1 MATIHLQ
8 DFRDIEGDY
17 KTHAITIPIILSSE
31 GRMKLRKATAFALL
45 TGVVLS
51 GLWICIRGQHAS
63 AMLTGLVFYLSSG
76 VLDFY
81 TVISR
86 SRHQDRIVYRWWM
99 VTGLCVIVLF
109 LSCSCWRRRHF
120 DGIGHRKRLRL
131 SKINLPANEI
141 PRDKLSWTLRWRNYR
156 APWAVVE
163 YRSGATN
170 APKVIT
176 GSLPHYWPLS
186 MPWNPSPRPYVANH
200 TARIPIGWFSRG
212 SSPQHQTL

>member
-1 MATIHLQ
+1 VTQSLSGLRITFILLRLLNSVVSSVGHWTMGALPDTIICIWTMATIHLQ

-141 PRDKLSWTLRWRNYR
+141 PRDKLS
-156 APWAVVE
+156 
-163 YRSGATN
+163 
-170 APKVIT
+170 
-176 GSLPHYWPLS
+176 
-186 MPWNPSPRPYVANH
+186 
-200 TARIPIGWFSRG
+200 
-212 SSPQHQTL
+212 